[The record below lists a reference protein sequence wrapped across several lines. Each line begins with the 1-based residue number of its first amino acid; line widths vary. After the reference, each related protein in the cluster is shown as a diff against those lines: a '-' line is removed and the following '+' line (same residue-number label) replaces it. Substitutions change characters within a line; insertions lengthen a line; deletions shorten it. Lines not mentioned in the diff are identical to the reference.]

1 MWVTLGR
8 GIHVIDWEIYPVREG
23 AIFSLA
29 PGRVHSWIF
38 GDSTPAD
45 LNSVPSPVS
54 IAGYVLE
61 FDAAFATSWI
71 NPEAQQVLL
80 PSLVDIRSLAL
91 YIDAEQSKALREI
104 VSNLEWEYQYKELGH
119 AGALQA
125 YFQLFLIRLSRYR
138 SVHHPTH
145 GFNKEEALVQRF
157 RILVDGHF
165 WERLSLQRY
174 AATLGVSKGH
184 LNRMVRK
191 QTGMTASNLVQER
204 IVVEAKRMLTHMSTS
219 ILDIANSLGFK
230 DPAYFARLF
239 KKRTGQTPKQFKSAF
254 HDTLKAISADT
265 LKK

>member
-1 MWVTLGR
+1 
-8 GIHVIDWEIYPVREG
+8 
-23 AIFSLA
+23 
-29 PGRVHSWIF
+29 
-38 GDSTPAD
+38 
-45 LNSVPSPVS
+45 
-54 IAGYVLE
+54 
-61 FDAAFATSWI
+61 
-71 NPEAQQVLL
+71 
-80 PSLVDIRSLAL
+80 
-91 YIDAEQSKALREI
+91 
-104 VSNLEWEYQYKELGH
+104 
-119 AGALQA
+119 
-125 YFQLFLIRLSRYR
+125 
-138 SVHHPTH
+138 
-145 GFNKEEALVQRF
+145 VQRF

-254 HDTLKAISADT
+254 DDTLKAISADN